1 MIVTKANIKEI
12 DFLNGATIFIDKPLG
27 FTSFQIVNGIRKK
40 ISKYINSKIKIGH
53 AGTLDPLATGM
64 LILCTGKDTKIIDS
78 YQAQSKLYSGSFYI
92 GATRPSYDKE
102 TEIESTY
109 DISEIDENQILSVAN
124 SFMGTQMITPPAHSA
139 IKVNGVRAY
148 KMARKGIEVEIKA
161 KEIEIYKFAIEAI
174 KLPLIYFSIGCT
186 KGTYIRSIAYEFGH
200 RLSNGAYLES
210 LRREQIG
217 EYSVDNAWQYEKFI
231 ECIDDLTQRSISS
244 SVIDTNNL

>member
-78 YQAQSKLYSGSFYI
+78 YQAQS
-92 GATRPSYDKE
+92 
-102 TEIESTY
+102 
-109 DISEIDENQILSVAN
+109 NC
-124 SFMGTQMITPPAHSA
+124 TQDL
-139 IKVNGVRAY
+139 
-148 KMARKGIEVEIKA
+148 
-161 KEIEIYKFAIEAI
+161 F
-174 KLPLIYFSIGCT
+174 
-186 KGTYIRSIAYEFGH
+186 IRSIAHEFGH